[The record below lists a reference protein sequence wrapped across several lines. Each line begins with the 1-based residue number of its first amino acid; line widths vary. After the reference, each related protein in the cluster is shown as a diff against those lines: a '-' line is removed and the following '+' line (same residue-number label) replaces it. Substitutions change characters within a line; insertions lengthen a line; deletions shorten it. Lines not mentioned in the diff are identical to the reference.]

1 MMQSLT
7 TKIVFSSCEDCAGI
21 GQIVT
26 DSTIQ
31 NKVNSYGSDKS
42 NAQAMTCLITDSVT
56 NMDLLFQYS
65 AFQGDLSC
73 WNTVSVTTMTRMFY
87 FSDFSGDISTWSV
100 GSVTNMDQMFRFA
113 IAFNSDLSGWD
124 VSTVTS
130 MDVMFGGAKEFNG
143 NISSWDVS
151 SIPSY
156 YKFLDGAKKFNQD
169 LSSWDVSVAT
179 RMNYMFK
186 NAIVF
191 KNTLEFWNIE
201 SVTNMNYMFQ
211 NAAEFI
217 DPLCWGLGKKVT
229 KVSMLLNSG
238 CAQCLEKCIYST
250 TSPTIEPSVSKL
262 PSRGPIISKSF
273 SPTTTASASPSA
285 MPTTSP
291 SAIPSQSLAPTVLSS
306 SKPSAVP
313 NSSPSSKPSTP
324 LPTRSPSITF
334 SSFPSLAPTAPPSS
348 NPPSASPSSN
358 PPSASPS
365 SSPPSSQPT
374 FVPSKS
380 NVPTSIPTVVAS
392 YLPTI
397 TVTDYQEDK
406 KFYLPSYK
414 ECKVGLSCNLIEKF
428 INDGKDKCW
437 KICFIFGGDAKCP
450 KTCAKCTSRA
460 PTVGPIPSKTSIST
474 NLISLTSKR
483 SSSDKPKDSKSR
495 FSVKDFGKEVYT
507 CKDFK
512 EGIATGDPVWCKL
525 CLWYGVDEVC
535 KKTCV
540 QCNDIKDDF
549 FLPSYKE
556 CTEVL
561 SCKIIK
567 KWKKEGRDKACN
579 ICLNGG
585 NANCRETCKKCPRGR
600 PPTITPTVT
609 PSDLP
614 TDLSTNPPTAET
626 TDIKTKFYLPTYKE
640 CTKVLTC
647 EKIEK
652 LITKGKDK
660 KACKICSKHGAD
672 AKCPKTCRKCLRT
685 RVFTF
690 SRTSTDTSIQ
700 NRNPAHSMN
709 TASNKEGFRLPL
721 YKECTVLLTCKK
733 IKKYIKKGIDK
744 GCKICLTFGGNSYCG
759 KTCEMCLKK

>member
-1 MMQSLT
+1 
-7 TKIVFSSCEDCAGI
+7 
-21 GQIVT
+21 
-26 DSTIQ
+26 
-31 NKVNSYGSDKS
+31 
-42 NAQAMTCLITDSVT
+42 
-56 NMDLLFQYS
+56 
-65 AFQGDLSC
+65 
-73 WNTVSVTTMTRMFY
+73 
-87 FSDFSGDISTWSV
+87 
-100 GSVTNMDQMFRFA
+100 
-113 IAFNSDLSGWD
+113 
-124 VSTVTS
+124 
-130 MDVMFGGAKEFNG
+130 
-143 NISSWDVS
+143 
-151 SIPSY
+151 
-156 YKFLDGAKKFNQD
+156 
-169 LSSWDVSVAT
+169 
-179 RMNYMFK
+179 
-186 NAIVF
+186 
-191 KNTLEFWNIE
+191 
-201 SVTNMNYMFQ
+201 MFQ
-211 NAAEFI
+211 NAVKFK
-217 DPLCWGLGKKVT
+217 DPLCWVLGSTVT
-229 KVSMLLNSG
+229 KVGMLLNSG
-238 CAQCLEKCIYST
+238 CPQCLAVCTAKPTNPPT
-250 TSPTIEPSVSKL
+250 TEPTVSKL
-262 PSRGPIISKSF
+262 PSRAPIILTSI
-273 SPTTTASASPSA
+273 SPTTTATASPTAMPLIAIASSFSPSASPSISPSTSPTTSPSTSPTA
-285 MPTTSP
+285 RTSPIPSLSPTTSPSTSPTVGTSPIPSLSPTTSP
-291 SAIPSQSLAPTVLSS
+291 SAMPLVGQSFAPTVLSS

-483 SSSDKPKDSKSR
+483 SSSDKPKDSKFS